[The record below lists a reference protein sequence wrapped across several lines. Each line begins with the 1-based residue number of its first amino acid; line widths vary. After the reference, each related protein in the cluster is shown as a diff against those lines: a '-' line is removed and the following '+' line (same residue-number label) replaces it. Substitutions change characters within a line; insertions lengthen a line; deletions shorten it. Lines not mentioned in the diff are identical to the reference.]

1 MERVEL
7 RHASTGEALHAPEQV
22 APIAPNAPNAPE
34 ERRDNN
40 EASESSEAAPY
51 FDSDATPDQVR

>member
-22 APIAPNAPNAPE
+22 APIAPNAPE

-40 EASESSEAAPY
+40 EASESSETAPY